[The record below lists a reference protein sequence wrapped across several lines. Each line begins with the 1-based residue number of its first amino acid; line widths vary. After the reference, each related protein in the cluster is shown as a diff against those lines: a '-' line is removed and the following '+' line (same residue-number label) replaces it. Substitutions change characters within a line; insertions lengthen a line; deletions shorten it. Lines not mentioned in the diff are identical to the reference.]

1 VHEEAHDTGGD
12 HIVLHV
18 CVPALRWW
26 LAGWTVAN

>member
-18 CVPALRWW
+18 CVPALRW
-26 LAGWTVAN
+26 